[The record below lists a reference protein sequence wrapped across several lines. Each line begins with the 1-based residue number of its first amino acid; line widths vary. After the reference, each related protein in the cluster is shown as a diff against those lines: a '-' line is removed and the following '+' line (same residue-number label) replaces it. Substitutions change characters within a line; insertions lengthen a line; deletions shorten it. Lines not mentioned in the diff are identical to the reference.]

1 MNDLILHKRYLET
14 LHHYFSRFVDITPQ
28 EFDQI
33 APAFEIRKFPKK
45 TKLVSVGETENYFNI
60 IMKGLV
66 RKYMLVKKKE
76 VTMQLSTEGH
86 MIHSEISFN
95 RQIPSDC
102 IVETIEPATF
112 LSISYANIQ
121 LIYERFPKTERLG
134 RLIITEMF
142 IKKDHRDFEQ
152 LNKSTRERFL
162 EYMHNHPDMLQRV
175 PQKYLAS
182 YLNIKPETFS
192 RLKHLLRVKRNV
204 PSDVE

>member
-14 LHHYFSRFVDITPQ
+14 LHHYFNKFVDLTPQ
-28 EFDQI
+28 EFDGI
-33 APAFEIRKFPKK
+33 APSFEIRKFPKK
-45 TKLVSVGETENYFNI
+45 TKVISVGETENYFNI
-60 IMKGLV
+60 IMRGLV

-95 RQIPSDC
+95 LQTPSDC
-102 IVETIEPATF
+102 IIETIEPATF
-112 LSISYANIQ
+112 LSISYTNIQ
-121 LIYERFPKTERLG
+121 MIYERFPKMERLG

-162 EYMHNHPDMLQRV
+162 EYMNNHPDMLQRV

-192 RLKHLLRVKRNV
+192 RLKHLLRVKRSV
-204 PSDVE
+204 PSDMD

>member
-1 MNDLILHKRYLET
+1 M
-14 LHHYFSRFVDITPQ
+14 TPQ
-28 EFDQI
+28 EFDGI

-45 TKLVSVGETENYFNI
+45 TKVISVGETENYFNI

-95 RQIPSDC
+95 LQVPSDC
-102 IVETIEPATF
+102 IIETIEPTTF
-112 LSISYANIQ
+112 IAISYANIQ
-121 LIYERFPKTERLG
+121 MIYEKFPKTERLG

-192 RLKHLLRVKRNV
+192 RLKHLLRVKRTV
-204 PSDVE
+204 PSDVD